1 MVTIQKN
8 TIEFLKVLALNNNRD
23 WFEANRSYYE
33 ASRNNFEAFIQAFI
47 DRITEF
53 DPVLKGLE
61 AKSCIFRINR
71 DIRFSTDKSPY
82 KTNFGALVIRGGRK
96 NIHRFAGYYIHI
108 EPGEYMIAG
117 GAYLP
122 PAEWLKAI
130 REKIAEAPEE
140 FLKIIENK
148 DFKNY
153 FGDLD
158 DEKLKSAPKG
168 FSPDHPYIELLKF
181 KSYTVVNYV
190 SEKQVLSDGYID
202 YVVEVAKVLK
212 PFNDFFNYC
221 AI

>member
-117 GAYLP
+117 GA
-122 PAEWLKAI
+122 
-130 REKIAEAPEE
+130 
-140 FLKIIENK
+140 
-148 DFKNY
+148 
-153 FGDLD
+153 
-158 DEKLKSAPKG
+158 
-168 FSPDHPYIELLKF
+168 
-181 KSYTVVNYV
+181 
-190 SEKQVLSDGYID
+190 
-202 YVVEVAKVLK
+202 
-212 PFNDFFNYC
+212 
-221 AI
+221 